1 MKLYAV
7 KRGRIPGVYRT
18 WDAAE
23 KQVKGF
29 AGAEY
34 KSFDKVTDAAAYM
47 NWNEETKPIKPSAPA
62 AGLAKPKPAAT
73 SGYTAKIFTDGGSRN
88 HGVYAGGHV
97 QATDKAAWAYLIQ
110 YQGQEIWQAGGE
122 FGATNNKMEQ
132 KALIEALKKLI
143 ELGLNH
149 EPLLFTLDSQYVLN
163 AINKG
168 WLQSWEKRGWRRSNG
183 PLKNTDQWQEMA
195 SLLKQFTRAE
205 FTWTK
210 GHEGNY
216 GNEFV
221 DHALNRYMDQMH

>member
-7 KRGRIPGVYRT
+7 KKGRTPGVYRT
-18 WDAAE
+18 WEAAE

-29 AGAEY
+29 PGAEY
-34 KSFDKVTDAAAYM
+34 QSFEKVTDAAAYM
-47 NWNEETKPIKPSAPA
+47 DWNEQTKPIKPAAQLKPVQPA
-62 AGLAKPKPAAT
+62 AGRYA
-73 SGYTAKIFTDGGSRN
+73 AKIFTDGGSRN

-132 KALIEALKKLI
+132 MALIEALKKL
-143 ELGLNH
+143 LAMQLNH
-149 EPLLFTLDSQYVLN
+149 EHLLFTLDSQYVLN

-168 WLQSWEKRGWRRSNG
+168 WLKSWEKRGWRRSSG
-183 PLKNTDQWQEMA
+183 PLKNAQQWQEMA
-195 SLLKQFTRAE
+195 ELLKQFDQAE
-205 FTWTK
+205 FAWTK